1 MDSCIKHPHEHGVS
15 HCGRCGGSWCADCL
29 VHAYGPKKAPLCMSC
44 AMFAAGVRT
53 HADRPALGRRELK
66 ALAKQAKAAAKGG
79 EPSTAPAPSAPAP
92 SAPAASDAVDD
103 ITAPDRPVDWDS
115 HWWESDR
122 EPTLTD

>member
-15 HCGRCGGSWCADCL
+15 HCARCGGSWCADCL
-29 VHAYGPKKAPLCMSC
+29 VHAYGPTKPPLCLSC

-53 HADRPALGRRELK
+53 QADRPALGRRELK
-66 ALAKQAKAAAKGG
+66 ALAKQAKAAAKAGG
-79 EPSTAPAPSAPAP
+79 PVP
-92 SAPAASDAVDD
+92 PAAPPATQPEPDVV
-103 ITAPDRPVDWDS
+103 APEGRVDWDA

>member
-29 VHAYGPKKAPLCMSC
+29 VHAYGPKKPPLCMSC

-66 ALAKQAKAAAKGG
+66 ALTKQAKSAAKAGG
-79 EPSTAPAPSAPAP
+79 AAVEPAAPVPSAPVAEP
-92 SAPAASDAVDD
+92 VDD
-103 ITAPDRPVDWDS
+103 ITAPDRAVDWDS

>member
-1 MDSCIKHPHEHGVS
+1 MDSCIKHPHEHGIS
-15 HCGRCGGSWCADCL
+15 HCARCGGSWCADCL
-29 VHAYGPKKAPLCMSC
+29 VHAYGPKKPPLCMSC

-66 ALAKQAKAAAKGG
+66 ALAKEAKAAAKAGG
-79 EPSTAPAPSAPAP
+79 PLPSPALPTPPVAQPEPDVL
-92 SAPAASDAVDD
+92 AS
-103 ITAPDRPVDWDS
+103 DRPVDWDA